1 MQGRGGWGNM
11 LDVLIQRMAIQ
22 LFNLGDNRMNLRG
35 VVAVETVQT
44 TMFRRSFLGVAIA
57 GLRYR

>member
-1 MQGRGGWGNM
+1 M

-22 LFNLGDNRMNLRG
+22 LFNLGGNRMNLRG
-35 VVAVETVQT
+35 VMAVETVQT